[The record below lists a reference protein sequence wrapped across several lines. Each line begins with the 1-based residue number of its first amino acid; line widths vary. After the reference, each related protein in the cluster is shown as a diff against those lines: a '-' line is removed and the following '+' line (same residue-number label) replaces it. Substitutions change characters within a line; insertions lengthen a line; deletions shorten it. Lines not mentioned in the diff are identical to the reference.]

1 MEVRKVRYF
10 SKAYRDVGKLY
21 RQAFPFNERMPV
33 WLLRAT
39 AYEETTELLAFY
51 DDGKFLGLAHL
62 TQEEDTVFVIFLA
75 VNPELRG
82 QGNGSRILDFL
93 KDTYAGQELYLCI
106 EPLDESAKN
115 YAQRVSRLRF
125 YERNGFHLSGYRV
138 FDPSGQYELLSTAV
152 AINVTGMELILKKG
166 SFGPFH
172 CTMEKE

>member
-39 AYEETTELLAFY
+39 AYEENTELLAFY
-51 DDGKFLGLAHL
+51 NDGTFLGLAHL

-93 KDTYAGQELYLCI
+93 KNTYVGQELCLCI

-115 YAQRVSRLRF
+115 YDQRVSRLRF
-125 YERNGFHLSGYRV
+125 YERNGFHLSGYQV
-138 FDPSGQYELLSTAV
+138 FDPSGQYELLSTAES
-152 AINVTGMELILKKG
+152 IDVTGMELILKKG

-172 CTMEKE
+172 CTMEKK

>member
-21 RQAFPFNERMPV
+21 RQAFPLHERMPV
-33 WLLRAT
+33 WLLEAT
-39 AYEETTELLAFY
+39 TYEETTELLAFY
-51 DDGKFLGLAHL
+51 DDEKFLGLAHL
-62 TQEEDTVFVIFLA
+62 TQEENTAFVIFLA

-93 KDTYAGQELYLCI
+93 KDTYAGQELCLCI

-115 YAQRVSRLRF
+115 YAQRASRLRF
-125 YERNGFHLSGYRV
+125 YERNGFHFSGYQV
-138 FDPSGQYELLSTAV
+138 FDPSGQYELLSTAEV
-152 AINVTGMELILKKG
+152 IDVTGMELILKKG

-172 CTMEKE
+172 CTMEKK